1 MSASIRLWLGP
12 LALVQIGVL
21 AGVVLLAYLVWLNIA
36 ASMRTAG
43 LTPGFA
49 FLGQRANFEIGE
61 SLIDYLAGDSY
72 GRALIAGL
80 LNTAKVAV
88 WGCLLATML
97 GTAVALAGLLG
108 NRLLG
113 RCVRAYIDVIRG
125 TPLLLQLFVW
135 TGIFQSL
142 PAARNAF
149 SVGDLIFLSNRG
161 VALPLPM
168 FGGLPVI
175 VWLSLLALPPIAIVL
190 AVRPLLR
197 GRSGYGWLLTLV
209 FLGGLAAAV
218 SALWFAGYAPATEL
232 PVKGGFNIRGGITL
246 TPEFAALL
254 TGLVVNSSA
263 TIAEVVR
270 SGIQA
275 VKAGQL
281 EAAKALGLRPGQTL
295 RLVVW
300 PQALRVI
307 VPLMTSSYLDLTKNS
322 SLAVAIG
329 YPDLVSVTNTTA
341 NTTGQAVEAILL
353 IAVIYLSLNL
363 LTSFLMNIYN
373 RRVALRGENPR

>member
-12 LALVQIGVL
+12 LALVQVGVL

-36 ASMRTAG
+36 ASMQTAG

-61 SLIDYLAGDSY
+61 SVIDYVAGDSY
-72 GRALIAGL
+72 GRALVAGF

-88 WGCLLATML
+88 WGCLLATIL
-97 GTAVALAGLLG
+97 GTAVALAGLRG

-113 RCVRAYIDVIRG
+113 RCVRTYIDVIRG

-142 PAARNAF
+142 PAAKNAF

-168 FGGLPVI
+168 FGSLPAI
-175 VWLSLLALPPIAIVL
+175 VWLLLLALPSIAVVL

-197 GRSGYGWLLTLV
+197 GRSGYGWLLMFA

-218 SALWFAGYAPATEL
+218 SGLWFAGYAPATEL

-373 RRVALRGENPR
+373 RRVALRGENLL